1 MTDPHHRALET
12 MYLHA
17 RCNDVYDPTIV
28 IDTGMAEITIE
39 AGPQFHHAAHA
50 VHGSVYFK
58 MLDDA
63 AFFAANSIVEDTFV
77 LTASF
82 NIELLRPVVAGTLR
96 AVGELHKPGRQLLFA
111 HATLFGPD
119 GEELARGSGTFARS
133 GVPLDEKVGY
143 TRGG

>member
-12 MYLHA
+12 MYLNA
-17 RCNDVYDPTIV
+17 RCNDVYDPTIA
-28 IDTGMAEITIE
+28 IDTGMAEITVDV
-39 AGPQFHHAAHA
+39 GPQFHHAAHG

-82 NIELLRPVVAGTLR
+82 NIELLRPVVEGTLR
-96 AVGELHKPGRQLLFA
+96 AVGELHKPGRTLLFA

-133 GVPLDEKVGY
+133 GVPLDDKVGY
-143 TRGG
+143 LLEA